1 MLDMTLRVIM
11 VYFVLLL
18 AMRIMG
24 KREIGEL
31 SNTDFVVAVVVAE
44 LATLPI
50 TNMQLNLV
58 YSLLPIIIIT
68 FLQLV
73 VSFLCL
79 KNNQF
84 RHFVYSTPNV
94 LIAEGKMQMGEM
106 RKARYNIDDLL
117 SQLRQN
123 GVFDIAEVDYAI
135 LETSGELT
143 VSLKKQYRPA
153 TLKDLKIKPDDELR
167 SMPITLIDDG
177 EINIAG
183 MKEAGIDKEW
193 LLDYLQKNKIGSIR
207 EVFFASMRTDGSI
220 YLMTRAEALQNNRQI
235 H

>member
-1 MLDMTLRVIM
+1 MLNMTFRVIL
-11 VYFVLLL
+11 VYIVLLL
-18 AMRIMG
+18 AMRMMG

-31 SNTDFVVAVVVAE
+31 SNTDFVVAIVVAE

-50 TNMQLNLV
+50 TNMQLDLLH
-58 YSLLPIIIIT
+58 SLLPIVIIT
-68 FLQLV
+68 FLQLA

-79 KNNQF
+79 KNNQV

-94 LIAEGKMQMGEM
+94 LIAKGKMQMGEM

-143 VSLKKQYRPA
+143 VSLKQQYRPV
-153 TLKDLKIKPDDELR
+153 TLKDLKIKPEQEVR

-177 EINIAG
+177 ELNAAG
-183 MKEAGIDKEW
+183 MGEAGIDRKW
-193 LLDYLQKNKIGSIR
+193 LQDYLQKNNIGDIR
-207 EVFFASMRTDGSI
+207 EVFFASMRTDGSL
-220 YLMTRAEALQNNRQI
+220 YLMTREEALKSNNQI

>member
-1 MLDMTLRVIM
+1 MLNMTFRVIL
-11 VYFVLLL
+11 VYIVLLL
-18 AMRIMG
+18 AMRMMG

-31 SNTDFVVAVVVAE
+31 SNTDFVVAIVVAE

-50 TNMQLNLV
+50 TNMQLDLLH
-58 YSLLPIIIIT
+58 SLLPIVIIT
-68 FLQLV
+68 FLQLA

-94 LIAEGKMQMGEM
+94 LIAKGKMQMGEM

-143 VSLKKQYRPA
+143 VSLKQQYRPV
-153 TLKDLKIKPDDELR
+153 TLKDLKIKPEQEVR

-177 EINIAG
+177 ELNAAG
-183 MKEAGIDKEW
+183 MGEAGIDRKW
-193 LLDYLQKNKIGSIR
+193 LQDYLQKNNIGDIR
-207 EVFFASMRTDGSI
+207 EVFFASMRTDGSL
-220 YLMTRAEALQNNRQI
+220 YLMTREEALKSNNQI

>member
-1 MLDMTLRVIM
+1 MLNMTFRVIL
-11 VYFVLLL
+11 VYIVLLL
-18 AMRIMG
+18 AMRMMG

-31 SNTDFVVAVVVAE
+31 SNTDFVVAIVVAE

-50 TNMQLNLV
+50 TNMQLDLLH
-58 YSLLPIIIIT
+58 SLLPIVIIT
-68 FLQLV
+68 FLQLA

-94 LIAEGKMQMGEM
+94 LIAKGKMQMGEM

-143 VSLKKQYRPA
+143 VSLKQQYRPV
-153 TLKDLKIKPDDELR
+153 TLKDLKIKPEQEVR

-177 EINIAG
+177 ELNEAG
-183 MKEAGIDKEW
+183 MGEAGIDRKW
-193 LLDYLQKNKIGSIR
+193 LQDYLQKFLLLL
-207 EVFFASMRTDGSI
+207 E
-220 YLMTRAEALQNNRQI
+220 L
-235 H
+235 

>member
-1 MLDMTLRVIM
+1 MLNMTFRVIL
-11 VYFVLLL
+11 VYIVLLL
-18 AMRIMG
+18 AMRMMG

-31 SNTDFVVAVVVAE
+31 SNTDFVVAIMVAE

-50 TNMQLNLV
+50 TNMQLDLLH
-58 YSLLPIIIIT
+58 SLLPIVIIT
-68 FLQLV
+68 FLQLA

-94 LIAEGKMQMGEM
+94 LIAKGKMQMGEM

-143 VSLKKQYRPA
+143 VSLKQQYRPV
-153 TLKDLKIKPDDELR
+153 TLKDLKIKPEQEVR

-177 EINIAG
+177 ELNAAG
-183 MKEAGIDKEW
+183 MGEAGIDRKW
-193 LLDYLQKNKIGSIR
+193 LQDYLQKFLLLL
-207 EVFFASMRTDGSI
+207 E
-220 YLMTRAEALQNNRQI
+220 L
-235 H
+235 

>member
-1 MLDMTLRVIM
+1 MLNMTLRVIM
-11 VYFVLLL
+11 VYFVLLI
-18 AMRIMG
+18 AMRLMG

-50 TNMQLNLV
+50 TNMQLHLLH
-58 YSLLPIIIIT
+58 SILPIIIIT
-68 FLQLV
+68 LLQITT
-73 VSFLCL
+73 SFLCL
-79 KNNQF
+79 KNNRF
-84 RHFVYSTPNV
+84 RHFIYSTPNV

-123 GVFDIAEVDYAI
+123 GIFDIAEVEYAI

-143 VSLKKQYRPA
+143 VSLKPQYRPV
-153 TLKDLKIKPDDELR
+153 TLQDLELKPPREKISL
-167 SMPITLIDDG
+167 PITLIDDG
-177 EINIAG
+177 EVNRAG
-183 MKEAGIDKEW
+183 LEEAQISEEW
-193 LLDYLQKNKIGSIR
+193 LKNYLQKRKIKEIR
-207 EVFFASMRTDGSI
+207 EVFFASLRTNGDV
-220 YLMTRAEALQNNRQI
+220 YLITREEALKNNRQI

>member
-1 MLDMTLRVIM
+1 MLNMTFRVIL
-11 VYFVLLL
+11 VYIVLLL
-18 AMRIMG
+18 AMRMMG

-31 SNTDFVVAVVVAE
+31 SNTDFVVAIVVAE

-50 TNMQLNLV
+50 TNMQLDLLH
-58 YSLLPIIIIT
+58 SLLPIVIIT
-68 FLQLV
+68 FLQLA

-94 LIAEGKMQMGEM
+94 LIAKGKMQMGEM

-143 VSLKKQYRPA
+143 VSLKQQYRPV
-153 TLKDLKIKPDDELR
+153 TLKDLKIKPEQEVR

-177 EINIAG
+177 ELNAAG
-183 MKEAGIDKEW
+183 MGEAGIDRKW
-193 LLDYLQKNKIGSIR
+193 LQDYLQKNNIGDIQ
-207 EVFFASMRTDGSI
+207 EVFFASMRTDGSL
-220 YLMTRAEALQNNRQI
+220 YLMTREEALKSNNQI